1 MFPVVMV
8 LLAQAERAVMA
19 LWHQA
24 RLLSEELHQS
34 PPPPE
39 IHSALVQ
46 QVAVHKMVL
55 VGH

>member
-1 MFPVVMV
+1 MFSVVMI
-8 LLAQAERAVMA
+8 LLAQAKRAVMA
-19 LWHQA
+19 FWHQA
-24 RLLSEELHQS
+24 RFLSEELHQS

-39 IHSALVQ
+39 IHSALVK

>member
-8 LLAQAERAVMA
+8 LFAQAKWAVMA
-19 LWHQA
+19 FWHQA
-24 RLLSEELHQS
+24 RFLSEELHQS

-39 IHSALVQ
+39 IHPALVE